1 MVLEILIFF
10 NQGKKYIIIRKIHS
24 GNHGSSRL
32 GSTIYYNSEIISL
45 PNPKWCSS
53 TGQVINLL
61 LRGHQFEF
69 YKL

>member
-10 NQGKKYIIIRKIHS
+10 NQGKKNILIRKIHIE
-24 GNHGSSRL
+24 NHCSSRL
-32 GSTIYYNSEIISL
+32 GSNIYYNSEIISL
-45 PNPKWCSS
+45 PNPKWCIS
-53 TGQVINLL
+53 TGQVMNLL